1 MAKTLDLTFAE
12 FKFHVMT
19 AFASTFSPRGTNYV
33 FPDAYDR
40 LGETMLTEYEF
51 SREREQF
58 LIEKAKLFLKV
69 NLSHTES
76 HNTSMNFLEKLANKI
91 AAYLSC
97 YVMNK
102 YPIPESGKSK
112 NKLRIRVQAE
122 LKQILFD
129 ENSYIVSL
137 KKQQEEKREF
147 RKKTKAA
154 RKKIIQNERRR
165 DAADAY
171 HHAQQIKSIFAD
183 AQHTPRK
190 MR

>member
-12 FKFHVMT
+12 FKLHVMT

-33 FPDAYDR
+33 FSDAYDK
-40 LGETMLTEYEF
+40 LGDKMLAEYEY

-58 LIEKAKLFLKV
+58 LIEKAKLFLKI

-76 HNTSMNFLEKLANKI
+76 HNTSMTFLEKLANKI
-91 AAYLSC
+91 AEYLSY

-102 YPIPESGKSK
+102 YPMPESGKSK

-129 ENSYIVSL
+129 ENPYILSL
-137 KKQQEEKREF
+137 KKQQAQNREF
-147 RKKTKAA
+147 RQKKKTE
-154 RKKIIQNERRR
+154 RKKIIKGQKYQEAF
-165 DAADAY
+165 AAY
-171 HHAQQIKSIFAD
+171 RVSCQIRSEFID
-183 AQHTPRK
+183 AQNTPRK
-190 MR
+190 KR

>member
-33 FPDAYDR
+33 FSDAYDR
-40 LGETMLTEYEF
+40 LGDKMLAEYEY

-58 LIEKAKLFLKV
+58 LIEKSKLFLKV
-69 NLSHTES
+69 NLHHKES

-91 AAYLSC
+91 AAYLSY

-129 ENSYIVSL
+129 ENPYILSL
-137 KKQQEEKREF
+137 QKQQEEKREF

-154 RKKIIQNERRR
+154 RKQIIKNQRRR

-171 HHAQQIKSIFAD
+171 HHAQQIMSIFAD
-183 AQHTPRK
+183 AQNTPRK

>member
-12 FKFHVMT
+12 FKRNVMT

-33 FPDAYDR
+33 CYDAYDR
-40 LGETMLTEYEF
+40 LGDTMLTEYDF

-58 LIEKAKLFLKV
+58 LIEKTKLFLKV
-69 NLSHTES
+69 NLSETES

-91 AAYLSC
+91 AAYLSY

-102 YPIPESGKSK
+102 YPIPESAKSK

-129 ENSYIVSL
+129 ENSYILSL

-147 RKKTKAA
+147 RQKSKSA
-154 RKKIIQNERRR
+154 RKQIIKNQRRH

-171 HHAQQIKSIFAD
+171 QHAQQIKSIFAD
-183 AQHTPRK
+183 AQNTPRK
-190 MR
+190 TR